1 MLVQKL
7 LQSPDV
13 LHRRPQRLHF
23 AHFFVGSAVGHMLT
37 QRLKPHVDLF
47 DPVTLSFVPPGHGHG
62 LLLWNGVTQA
72 VESEAPF
79 AAQKLRRVG
88 ALSLQHLGFAL
99 KAGGSARS
107 VGMAGGGVVLRWGV
121 QSEPAARK
129 REGSLRGADGCGLHL

>member
-47 DPVTLSFVPPGHGHG
+47 HPVALSFVPPGHGHG
-62 LLLWNGVTQA
+62 LLLGNGVTQA

-79 AAQKLRRVG
+79 AAQKLR
-88 ALSLQHLGFAL
+88 
-99 KAGGSARS
+99 
-107 VGMAGGGVVLRWGV
+107 
-121 QSEPAARK
+121 
-129 REGSLRGADGCGLHL
+129 